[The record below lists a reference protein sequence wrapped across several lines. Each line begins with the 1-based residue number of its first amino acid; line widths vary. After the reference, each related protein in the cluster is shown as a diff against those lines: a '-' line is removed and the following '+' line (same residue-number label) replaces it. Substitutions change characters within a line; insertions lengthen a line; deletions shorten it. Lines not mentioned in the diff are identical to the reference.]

1 MSMKENVN
9 FVKDELNSEEKFL
22 EGFVKVERFYK
33 KFKSLILGVGGLV
46 IVLAIAFSV
55 NSYMEDENKIKANIA
70 FDKIIL
76 NPNDKDALATLK
88 ETNKSLYNVALFLQA
103 KEENKSADVQIKYLK
118 ELALYQKALEKKSIT
133 DLGNL
138 SMENDFLLK
147 EFAIFN
153 KALLLANEGK
163 FNEAKTA
170 LNLIPQS
177 SKAYELS
184 SLLKHY
190 LLTK

>member
-88 ETNKSLYNVALFLQA
+88 ETNKNLYNVALFLQA
-103 KEENKSADVQIKYLK
+103 KEENKSADVQIK
-118 ELALYQKALEKKSIT
+118 
-133 DLGNL
+133 
-138 SMENDFLLK
+138 
-147 EFAIFN
+147 
-153 KALLLANEGK
+153 
-163 FNEAKTA
+163 
-170 LNLIPQS
+170 
-177 SKAYELS
+177 
-184 SLLKHY
+184 
-190 LLTK
+190 